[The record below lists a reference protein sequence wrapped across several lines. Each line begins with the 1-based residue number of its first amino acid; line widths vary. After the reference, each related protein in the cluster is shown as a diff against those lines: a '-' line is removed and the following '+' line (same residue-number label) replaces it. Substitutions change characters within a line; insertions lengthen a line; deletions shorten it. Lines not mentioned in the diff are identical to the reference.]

1 MKKMLSVI
9 FLLGILTSCG
19 KEKEVT
25 IYGEQIQIKK
35 GVAYKAN
42 HKEPY
47 TGKVITIYPTGVL
60 KEELYIKNGKREG
73 VEKRFYPNGQLK
85 QESNFNNEILQGAKK
100 EYYSTGVLKEESN
113 FNNGELD
120 GVRKRYYESGKI
132 YSEEVFINGDLKEG
146 KLYN

>member
-1 MKKMLSVI
+1 MENC
-9 FLLGILTSCG
+9 FRQH
-19 KEKEVT
+19 EK
-25 IYGEQIQIKK
+25 
-35 GVAYKAN
+35 
-42 HKEPY
+42 
-47 TGKVITIYPTGVL
+47 
-60 KEELYIKNGKREG
+60 
-73 VEKRFYPNGQLK
+73 
-85 QESNFNNEILQGAKK
+85 ESNFNNEILQGAKK